1 MVRPADLR
9 KAVGLLRR
17 IFQVSERRACKV
29 VDMPRCSCRY
39 RSRRKEWPGL
49 RKRLL
54 ELAAERKRFGA
65 PRLYMLLRREG
76 FVVNHKRVERLY
88 NEEGLWVRKR
98 TRKRLK
104 GVPRQ
109 ALQPPER
116 PNQQWAM
123 DFVSDSLAEGRSF
136 RTLNVVDVFTR
147 EGLRIEADF
156 SLPSLRV
163 TRVLDDLVRQRGA
176 PEVLVSDNGPEFTSR
191 AFDQWR
197 HQSGL
202 THHLIKPG
210 RPMQNGTCES
220 FNGRFRD
227 ECLNENWFRD
237 LAEVRQVAGRWLRDY
252 NHHRPHTS
260 LGGLPPAE
268 FARRWAELRSPTAPS
283 AQPIEPV
290 PINPDSTERPD

>member
-1 MVRPADLR
+1 
-9 KAVGLLRR
+9 
-17 IFQVSERRACKV
+17 
-29 VDMPRCSCRY
+29 
-39 RSRRKEWPGL
+39 
-49 RKRLL
+49 
-54 ELAAERKRFGA
+54 
-65 PRLYMLLRREG
+65 MLLRRG
-76 FVVNHKRVERLY
+76 RFMVNYKRVERLY

-147 EGLRIEADF
+147 EGLRIEPDF

-176 PEVLVSDNGPEFTSR
+176 LEVLVSDNGPEFTSR

-197 HQSGL
+197 HQRGL

-237 LAEVRQVAGRWLRDY
+237 LAEVRQVAGRWLCDY

-268 FARRWAELRSPTAPS
+268 YARRWAELRSPTAPS
-283 AQPIEPV
+283 AQPIKPV
-290 PINPDSTERPD
+290 PINPDSTERPG

>member
-1 MVRPADLR
+1 MLS
-9 KAVGLLRR
+9 LRR
-17 IFQVSERRACKV
+17 VFRVSERRACQV
-29 VDMPRCSCRY
+29 VDMPRCTCRY
-39 RSRRKEWPGL
+39 RSRRKEIPGL

-54 ELAAERKRFGA
+54 ELAADRKRFGS
-65 PRLYMLLRREG
+65 PRLYLLLRREG
-76 FVVNHKRVERLY
+76 FMVNHKRVERLY

-98 TRKRLK
+98 TRKRMK
-104 GVPRQ
+104 GAPRQ
-109 ALQPPER
+109 ALQPPVR

-123 DFVSDSLAEGRSF
+123 DFVSDALAEGRAI

-147 EGLRIEADF
+147 EGLAIEVDF

-163 TRVLDDLVRQRGA
+163 VRVLEDLIRRRGM
-176 PEVLVSDNGPEFTSR
+176 PEVVVSDNGPEFTSR

-197 HQSGL
+197 HGRGI

-237 LAEVRQVAGRWLRDY
+237 LAEARQVARGWLRDY

-268 FARRWAELRSPTAPS
+268 FARRWAELRSPPAPF
-283 AQPIEPV
+283 AQPSDTT
-290 PINPDSTERPD
+290 PINPDSTKRPG